1 MLAVTSEWLYFYS
14 FCFLK
19 PFYIVSCFVI
29 DIFHFLIKILVH
41 LKNNSL
47 KINYLKQKRNSL
59 KINGIIFKPKT
70 FTKQHIFSYF

>member
-19 PFYIVSCFVI
+19 PFYIVSCFVK
-29 DIFHFLIKILVH
+29 DLFHFLLKISFH

-47 KINYLKQKRNSL
+47 EINYLKQKRNSL
-59 KINGIIFKPKT
+59 KINGIILKPKA
-70 FTKQHIFSYF
+70 FRKKQFFSYF